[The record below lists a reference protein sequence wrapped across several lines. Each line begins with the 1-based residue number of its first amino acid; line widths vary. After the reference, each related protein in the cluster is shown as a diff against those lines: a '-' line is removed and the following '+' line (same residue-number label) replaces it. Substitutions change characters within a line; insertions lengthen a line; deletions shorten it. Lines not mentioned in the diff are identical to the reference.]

1 MLRQRTLLSEVHAE
15 GLGLHSGQRVRLG
28 LRPAPADHGIV
39 FRRTDLP
46 EPNEVRAD
54 AAAVGDTQMASTVS
68 KGAVKVST
76 VEHLMSALSGLGID
90 NLVIEVDAP
99 EVPIMDGSAASFV
112 HLIRSAGVQE
122 QSTPKRFV
130 EVLEPI
136 EVREGDKWA
145 RLEPYFGFRLDFT
158 IDFQHPA
165 IDQTGQEVHIDFA
178 ETEFQSVIARAR
190 TFGFMRDVDFL
201 RSRGLALGGSM
212 DNAIVLDE
220 TRVLNPE
227 GLRRPDE
234 FAMHKALDAIGDLY
248 VLGRPLMARYSAYKS
263 GHGLNNQLLRA
274 LMAKPDHWRERAFEQ
289 LSEAPLAWARQWSW
303 ASSAASSL

>member
-1 MLRQRTLLSEVHAE
+1 MLRQRTLLSAVEAQ

-28 LRPAPADHGIV
+28 LLPAAADQGIV

-46 EPNEVRAD
+46 EPNSVRAD
-54 AAAVGDTQMASTVS
+54 AAAVGDTQMASTLS
-68 KGAVKVST
+68 QGGVKVST
-76 VEHLMSALSGLGID
+76 VEHLMSALSGLGVD
-90 NLVIEVDAP
+90 NLVVEVDAP
-99 EVPIMDGSAASFV
+99 EIPIMDGSAASFV
-112 HLIRSAGVQE
+112 HLVRSAGVQE
-122 QSTPKRFV
+122 QSAPKRFV
-130 EVLEPI
+130 EVLQTV

-165 IDQTGQEVHIDFA
+165 IDQTGQEVHLDFA
-178 ETEFQSVIARAR
+178 ETDFQSVIARAR
-190 TFGFMRDVDFL
+190 TFGFMRDVDML
-201 RSRGLALGGSM
+201 RARGLALGGSM

-220 TRVLNPE
+220 SRVLNPE

-248 VLGRPLMARYSAYKS
+248 VLGRPLMARYSAFKS

-274 LMAKPDHWRERAFEQ
+274 LMANPLAWQPRAFDQ
-289 LSEAPLAWARQWSW
+289 LSEAPLAWSRQWSW
-303 ASSAASSL
+303 ASSAASRR

>member
-1 MLRQRTLLSEVHAE
+1 MLRQRTLRSLVQAE

-68 KGAVKVST
+68 EGAVKIST

-90 NLVIEVDAP
+90 NLVVEVDAP
-99 EVPIMDGSAASFV
+99 EIPIMDGSAASFV
-112 HLIRSAGVQE
+112 HLARSAGVQE
-122 QSTPKRFV
+122 QAAPKRFV
-130 EVLEPI
+130 EVLETI

-165 IDQTGQEVHIDFA
+165 IDRTGQEVHIDFA
-178 ETEFQSVIARAR
+178 ETDFQSVIARAR

-248 VLGRPLMARYSAYKS
+248 LLGRPLMARYSAFKS
-263 GHGLNNQLLRA
+263 GHSLNNRLLRT
-274 LMAKPDHWRERAFEQ
+274 LMGHPSAWRSRDFDQ
-289 LSEAPLAWARQWSW
+289 LDAAPQAWSRQWSW
-303 ASSAASSL
+303 ASSAASRR

>member
-1 MLRQRTLLSEVHAE
+1 MLRQRTLLSEVQAE

-28 LRPAPADHGIV
+28 LKPAPADHGIV

-46 EPNEVRAD
+46 VPNEVRAD

-68 KGAVKVST
+68 EGPVKIST

-90 NLVIEVDAP
+90 NLLIEVSAP
-99 EVPIMDGSAASFV
+99 EIPIMDGSAASFV
-112 HLIRSAGVQE
+112 HLVRSAGVQE
-122 QSTPKRFV
+122 QSAPKRFV
-130 EVLEPI
+130 EVTAPI

-178 ETEFQSVIARAR
+178 QTDFQSVIARAR

-248 VLGRPLMARYSAYKS
+248 LLGRPLMARYSAYKS

-274 LMAKPDHWRERAFEQ
+274 LLAQPSHWQERAFDE
-289 LSEAPLAWARQWSW
+289 LSDAPLAWARQWSW
-303 ASSAASSL
+303 ASSAANSL